1 MSARLLHRQT
11 QPRALASTPAWKR
24 VVALSRVIKAAVRR
38 VAVRVLRP
46 NWRAML

>member
-1 MSARLLHRQT
+1 MSARLLRRQ
-11 QPRALASTPAWKR
+11 ALASTPAWKR